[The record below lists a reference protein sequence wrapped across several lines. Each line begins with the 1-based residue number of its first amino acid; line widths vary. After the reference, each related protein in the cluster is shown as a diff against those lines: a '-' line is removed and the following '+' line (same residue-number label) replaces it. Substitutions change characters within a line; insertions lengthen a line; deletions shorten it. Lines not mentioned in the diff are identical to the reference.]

1 MSGTRAV
8 MRSAFADAAARR
20 TAFWS
25 QVTAM
30 IVNDAAWVTFWLIFF
45 RRVGT
50 VRGWD
55 AHRVLLLFAVLTTSA
70 GLVLGLLSNTRRI
83 PHLVAAGALD
93 ETLALPVAPLR
104 HLLVR
109 RVDTV
114 NLGDVV
120 FGVILFAVAAHP
132 TPERVAI
139 YVIGTVAGAAVLTG
153 FLLAAGS
160 LVFFTGQGQPGDL
173 GLNAIL
179 LLASYPA
186 DVFTG
191 APKALLYTAVPA
203 AFVAAVPARLV
214 DRFDPAEALWLLA
227 AGCAFAVLGWGLF
240 TLGLRRYASGSTWGR
255 G

>member
-30 IVNDAAWVTFWLIFF
+30 IVNDAAWVAFWLIFF
-45 RRVGT
+45 RRVGV

-55 AHRVLLLFAVLTTSA
+55 AHRVLLLFAVLTTAA

-83 PHLVAAGALD
+83 PQLVAEGALD
-93 ETLALPVAPLR
+93 ETLALPVPPLR

-114 NLGDVV
+114 NLGDVA
-120 FGVILFAVAAHP
+120 FGVILFIIAGRP
-132 TPERVAI
+132 TPTRVAI
-139 YVIGTVAGAAVLTG
+139 YLVGTAAGAAVLTG

-160 LVFFTGQGQPGDL
+160 LVFFTGRGQPGDL
-173 GLNAIL
+173 GLHAIL

-191 APKALLYTAVPA
+191 TAKALLYTAVPA

-214 DRFDPAEALWLLA
+214 DRFNATEALSLLG
-227 AGCAFAVLGWGLF
+227 AGCLFAFLGWALF
-240 TLGLRRYASGSTWGR
+240 TLGLRRYASGSMWGR